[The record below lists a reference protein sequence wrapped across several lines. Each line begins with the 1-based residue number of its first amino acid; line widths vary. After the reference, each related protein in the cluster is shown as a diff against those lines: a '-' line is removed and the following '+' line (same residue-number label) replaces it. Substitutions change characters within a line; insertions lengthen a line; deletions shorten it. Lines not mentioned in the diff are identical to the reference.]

1 MKNLP
6 CNRCP
11 LFPDEPGQN
20 VLASS
25 TCFETGHELRE
36 SIYKHC
42 TRLQNKA
49 KKGTLLY
56 HCGGSILSSSPS
68 ILLSE
73 IHSTVLGF
81 NSNWRLSGQNQDTQ
95 EEEKEI
101 LCAHSKTVRGRK
113 EPYYEALKNMK
124 RSLQLDF
131 QNQLGHYNGQ

>member
-95 EEEKEI
+95 EEEKEFCVLI
-101 LCAHSKTVRGRK
+101 LKLSEVERNHIMRPWKTRRG
-113 EPYYEALKNMK
+113 ACSLIF
-124 RSLQLDF
+124 RSS
-131 QNQLGHYNGQ
+131 